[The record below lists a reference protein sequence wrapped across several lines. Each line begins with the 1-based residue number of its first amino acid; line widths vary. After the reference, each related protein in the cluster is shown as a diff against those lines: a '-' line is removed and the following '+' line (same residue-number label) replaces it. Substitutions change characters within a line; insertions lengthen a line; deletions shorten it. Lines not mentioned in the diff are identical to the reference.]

1 MLEEISLQ
9 LVHTSSKERTSSHTN
24 KDGKEYVK
32 HHIPG
37 QKNKH
42 LGKRKDKGHRLN
54 KSEHRSGP
62 EQGTSAEYEITN
74 GLITYHHME
83 TIQKEKT

>member
-1 MLEEISLQ
+1 MLEETSPQ
-9 LVHTSSKERTSSHTN
+9 LIRRGSMGIHHPSKEQPNSRTN

-42 LGKRKDKGHRLN
+42 LGKRKDKGYR
-54 KSEHRSGP
+54 RDW
-62 EQGTSAEYEITN
+62 TS
-74 GLITYHHME
+74 
-83 TIQKEKT
+83 QKTEVDLGKARQQDMG